1 VYLVA
6 CSRVC
11 LRASCE
17 RTGECTVKKAGSVP
31 SSAIWSVLGSM
42 PGSELE
48 NVVGDVLG
56 SALRVYFGSSGERT

>member
-1 VYLVA
+1 M
-6 CSRVC
+6 
-11 LRASCE
+11 
-17 RTGECTVKKAGSVP
+17 P